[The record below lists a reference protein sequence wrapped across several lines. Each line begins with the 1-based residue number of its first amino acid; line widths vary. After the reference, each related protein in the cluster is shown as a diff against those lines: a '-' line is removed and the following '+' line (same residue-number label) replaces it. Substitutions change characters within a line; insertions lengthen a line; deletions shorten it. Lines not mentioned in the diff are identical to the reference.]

1 MVEQH
6 TRIKRR
12 DCGEEI
18 MAETKKPTPKPT
30 PKVTKKP
37 TPKPTP
43 SKPSSPNL
51 GNRPKGTTVTK
62 NPVYNP
68 SMDIPP
74 IGLPGFNNRGVAAAE
89 AYGWFKLVAAKS
101 AKGTPA
107 RKAYDAFTARLTA
120 LGIPKSKWDSVWKDA
135 VDWTQTVGSNPTLNK
150 NGMADPSGYL
160 GILDPSD
167 YAGSSTGP
175 KYGTSINKQISTT
188 QYSPSQAGSTVNR
201 YIESEVGRTATKEEV
216 DAYLSGVN
224 AAAKASPTITSQKV
238 TTTQG
243 KGNLVPAGAKAGAKA
258 TSPNLGSTVTESM
271 TSGEFDPSM
280 YALNFARSRPDFAE
294 SFATKTVLGLINRI
308 LKDPNAIGEVVQ

>member
-30 PKVTKKP
+30 P
-37 TPKPTP
+37 TPKTTP
-43 SKPSSPNL
+43 AKAASTNL
-51 GNRPKGTTVTK
+51 GNRPLGVK
-62 NPVYNP
+62 NPSPVFNP

-74 IGLPGFNNRGVAAAE
+74 IGLPGFNNRGVQASE
-89 AYGWFKLVAAKS
+89 AYGWFKLVAAK
-101 AKGTPA
+101 APKGTPA
-107 RKAYDAFTARLTA
+107 RKAYDLFTARLTA
-120 LGIPKSKWDSVWKDA
+120 LGIPKSKWNSVWKDA
-135 VDWTQTVGSNPTLNK
+135 VDWTQTIGSNPPLI

-188 QYSPSQAGSTVNR
+188 QYSPSEAGSTVNR

-216 DAYLSGVN
+216 DAYLAGVN
-224 AAAKASPTITSQKV
+224 AAAKASPTVTTQKV

-243 KGNLVPAGAKAGAKA
+243 KGNLVPAGAAAGAKA
-258 TSPNLGSTVTESM
+258 TSPNLGSTTTESM
-271 TSGEFDPSM
+271 TSGSFDPSM

>member
-1 MVEQH
+1 MSEN
-6 TRIKRR
+6 KN
-12 DCGEEI
+12 
-18 MAETKKPTPKPT
+18 TKKPTPKATPKPT
-30 PKVTKKP
+30 PKVTPKP

-43 SKPSSPNL
+43 NKSSSPNL
-51 GNRPKGTTVTK
+51 GNRPKGTNTT
-62 NPVYNP
+62 NTPTFNP

-74 IGLPGFNNRGVAAAE
+74 IGLPGFSNRGVAAAE
-89 AYGWFKLVAAKS
+89 AYGWFKLVAAK
-101 AKGTPA
+101 APKGSPA
-107 RKAYDAFTARLTA
+107 RKAYDLFTARLTA
-120 LGIPKSKWDSVWKDA
+120 LGVPKSKWNSVWKDA
-135 VDWTQTVGSNPTLNK
+135 VDWTQTVGANPPLI
-150 NGMADPSGYL
+150 NGKADPSGYL
-160 GILDPSD
+160 GVMDASD
-167 YAGSSTGP
+167 YAGSGTGP